1 MLDYVIRSGTVIDG
15 TGSPGRPA
23 DVGIRQGRIV
33 AIGDIEESGTTEFDA
48 TGFMVMPGVVDP
60 HTHYDAQLFW
70 DPSASPSNVHGVTTV
85 IGGNCGF
92 TLAPINPEDADYIR
106 RMMAKV
112 EGMPLTALEQGV
124 PWTWST
130 FAEYLGA
137 LEGNLGVN
145 AGFLVGHCALR
156 RKVMGAERA
165 DEVATD
171 EEIAAMRE
179 LLAESLAAGG
189 LGFSSSQ
196 SRTHSDGDNRP
207 ITSRYADR
215 REMLAFCEEV
225 AAHEGTTLEYITNG
239 CLDAFSDEEVDLMTT
254 MSTTAQR
261 PLNWNVLTVD
271 ARSADRIEHQ
281 LAASSAAAA
290 AGGQIVALTMPT
302 LVPMNMSFRTHC
314 ALFLIPGWGDV
325 MGLPQEERM
334 EELAKP
340 EVRTLLDER
349 ARSKEAGV
357 FRGLARWGTY
367 VIGDTYAPANDG
379 CAGRVVDEIAAER
392 GTSPFDTLLDI
403 VLADDLRT
411 VLWPNTDDGDESTWT
426 MRAAIWGDPR
436 AMVGGSDAG
445 AHLDRMCG
453 SNYPTAFLEDC
464 LRGRKLVPVEAA
476 VHMLTSQPAQL
487 FGLRERGLV
496 AEGYA
501 ADLLIFDPAT
511 VGSEPARLVHDL
523 PGEAPRLIAAS
534 NGVVRV
540 LVNGVET
547 VRDGAPTGAVPG
559 SLLHSGRDTAS
570 VIPAA
575 V

>member
-1 MLDYVIRSGTVIDG
+1 
-15 TGSPGRPA
+15 
-23 DVGIRQGRIV
+23 
-33 AIGDIEESGTTEFDA
+33 
-48 TGFMVMPGVVDP
+48 
-60 HTHYDAQLFW
+60 
-70 DPSASPSNVHGVTTV
+70 
-85 IGGNCGF
+85 
-92 TLAPINPEDADYIR
+92 
-106 RMMAKV
+106 
-112 EGMPLTALEQGV
+112 V

-130 FAEYLGA
+130 FGEYLGA

-156 RKVMGAERA
+156 RKVMGDERGE
-165 DEVATD
+165 EVATD
-171 EEIAAMRE
+171 EEISAMRT

-196 SRTHSDGDNRP
+196 SRTHSDGDGRP
-207 ITSRYADR
+207 ISSRHADR

-254 MSTTAQR
+254 MSVTAQR

-271 ARSADRIEHQ
+271 ARSADRIAHQ
-281 LAASSAAAA
+281 LAASSKAAE
-290 AGGQIVALTMPT
+290 AGGRIVALTMPT
-302 LVPMNMSFRTHC
+302 LVPMNMSFRNHC

-325 MGLPQEERM
+325 MGLPLEERM
-334 EELAKP
+334 TRLADP
-340 EVRTLLDER
+340 DVRNSLDQL

-357 FRGLARWGTY
+357 FRGLSRWGTY
-367 VIGDTYAPANDG
+367 TIGDTYAEVNEG
-379 CAGRVVDEIAAER
+379 CAFRTVEDIANER
-392 GTSPFDTLLDI
+392 GTAAFDTLLDI

-411 VLWPNTDDGDESTWT
+411 VLWPNTDDGDESSWT
-426 MRAAIWGDPR
+426 MRAEIWSDPR

-453 SNYPTAFLEDC
+453 SNYPTAFLHDC
-464 LRGRKLVPVEAA
+464 LHGRKLVPVEKAIQ
-476 VHMLTSQPAQL
+476 MMTEQPAQL
-487 FGLRERGLV
+487 FGLRERGVL

-501 ADLLIFDPAT
+501 ADVVVFDPET

-523 PGEAPRLIAAS
+523 PGDTPRLFAGS
-534 NGVVRV
+534 FGVLRV

-559 SLLHSGRDTAS
+559 SLLRSGRDTAS
-570 VIPAA
+570 VVPAS